1 MYHSKQFFANQ
12 FNTVFLF
19 SSGTED
25 PEAFFLH
32 DIWSD
37 NEKKLEKISS
47 EGYIFPETLLKTL
60 TLRKNKEEI

>member
-1 MYHSKQFFANQ
+1 LSQLIANRAGI
-12 FNTVFLF
+12 VSLLF
-19 SSGTED
+19 INREEIRGS
-25 PEAFFLH
+25 FLH
-32 DIWSD
+32 DIGSD